1 MTLLFEYQINFL
13 SDSRNATKLPFSAF
27 GMTQQG
33 LQHAN
38 YSIGN
43 QDAGCIYVG
52 KNLIIG
58 AVSDGCT
65 SGTNLNGLS
74 YNQVGAHLLSH
85 LAVRAARSLILKKH
99 INTEHIL
106 NPFQHSLINDL
117 RRIYGILNPWKF
129 EQEYVLKNFL
139 SSTIIIFIITKEK
152 YTVLSCGDGSVFI
165 NTHKKDITAFEG
177 QYFAN
182 NLYGLQSDN
191 ETSAID
197 LLNSI
202 QCIEDGQTDSL
213 DTLLI
218 STDGFLD
225 TDIEK
230 SSAFK
235 NFFFSRREN
244 IQRSGFVD
252 RKTEFRAD
260 FLESIETLKAGKKWP
275 IDDATFILI
284 QRIK

>member
-85 LAVRAARSLILKKH
+85 LAVRAARSLILKSAK
-99 INTEHIL
+99 
-106 NPFQHSLINDL
+106 SLSFDS
-117 RRIYGILNPWKF
+117 
-129 EQEYVLKNFL
+129 VLFVCL
-139 SSTIIIFIITKEK
+139 FIT
-152 YTVLSCGDGSVFI
+152 
-165 NTHKKDITAFEG
+165 
-177 QYFAN
+177 
-182 NLYGLQSDN
+182 
-191 ETSAID
+191 
-197 LLNSI
+197 
-202 QCIEDGQTDSL
+202 
-213 DTLLI
+213 
-218 STDGFLD
+218 
-225 TDIEK
+225 
-230 SSAFK
+230 
-235 NFFFSRREN
+235 
-244 IQRSGFVD
+244 
-252 RKTEFRAD
+252 FR
-260 FLESIETLKAGKKWP
+260 
-275 IDDATFILI
+275 
-284 QRIK
+284 